1 MTTITHNIPR
11 RALLGAAMALGAS
24 VASASFSFAQTYP
37 SRPVTLVVPFAAGG
51 PSDVISRL
59 VALKMGDKLGQQVIV
74 ENIAGAGGTVAAER
88 ISRQP
93 ADGYTLLVHHI
104 ALPLG
109 AALYKN
115 LKYDTATAF
124 ETLGLINTGPYVL
137 TSKAGLAPN
146 DAKELFA
153 HLKDKSNK
161 VSMAHAGV
169 GSGSYMC
176 SLMLMQAVGF
186 EANMVAYRGTGPAL
200 NDVVGGHVD
209 ILCDQTTNTFP
220 QIADK
225 KIKPFAIT
233 SAERSKQ
240 FPDIPTFAEVGLGGL
255 DLAVWHALY
264 APKGLPADVKAKV
277 TDALEVALKDPL
289 IAQRFA
295 DLGTFL
301 FPEGQRDEKAH
312 RAKFEAELVRM
323 GEIVKKAGI
332 ATDAK

>member
-1 MTTITHNIPR
+1 MFTATR
-11 RALLGAAMALGAS
+11 RATFAYAVTALVAAAVGLSDAAL
-24 VASASFSFAQTYP
+24 AQAYP
-37 SRPVTLVVPFAAGG
+37 AKPVTLVVPFAAGG

-59 VALKMGDKLGQQVIV
+59 IALKMGEKLGQQIIV
-74 ENIAGAGGTVAAER
+74 ENIAGAGGTVAADR
-88 ISRQP
+88 VSRNP
-93 ADGYTLLVHHI
+93 PDGYTLLVHHI

-109 AALYKN
+109 ASLYKN

-124 ETLGLINTGPYVL
+124 DTLGLINTGPYVL
-137 TSKAGLAPN
+137 TSKAALPPN
-146 DAKELFA
+146 DYKGLVA
-153 HLKDKSNK
+153 HLTNK
-161 VSMAHAGV
+161 TNKITMAHAGV
-169 GSGSYMC
+169 GSGSYIC

-186 EANMVAYRGTGPAL
+186 EADLVAYRGTGPAL

-225 KIKPFAIT
+225 KIKAFAIT
-233 SAERSKQ
+233 SAARSMQ
-240 FPDIPTFAEVGLGGL
+240 FPDIPTMDEVGLKGL

-277 TDALEVALKDPL
+277 TEALEVSLKDPM

-301 FPEGQRDEKAH
+301 FPEGARGEAAH
-312 RAKFEAELVRM
+312 RAKFDAEMTRM
-323 GEIVKKAGI
+323 RAIVDKAGI